1 MHIRRRIG
9 LGVLRRFCYQALL
22 ASVVFSVLLPSAH
35 GQNSSGKTFVFAT
48 REEPATLDPHSETNN
63 PPKKVFEA
71 VYEALLDYD
80 PETLFL
86 VPKLATSWQ
95 VAEDGLS
102 IVFHLRE
109 GVTFHDGTAMNSQA
123 VVYSFERLMGLG
135 LGYAFLFTSIDSIEP
150 LDDNTVRFNL
160 SRLDPGLLDAFPLVY
175 IVSPTSFS
183 ASTTGDEFARS
194 WVATNAVGTGPYR
207 LDHWIRN
214 QQFELSSFQDY
225 WGGWDHPH
233 IDKYILRI
241 VPESATQRQ
250 LVEAGAAQMADTIEF
265 EDIDA
270 LARNPRLQ
278 VLEDESIRQFYL
290 ILNTTSGPLADIR
303 ARQAIA
309 SIFDPT
315 VIADDVLL
323 GHATVPRGPVPYR
336 MPGAN
341 PEIEPT
347 SQDLNRAA
355 QLLREAGL
363 VNAGVKL
370 SYVYF
375 APYTWQRI
383 NGELLQATLAP
394 FGITMT
400 IEGLPFTTLTERAIN
415 PDTRPDIVAAAVAM
429 PTTDPASLLNQFFH
443 SASTVWSNNDF
454 SDPEIDASLDQA
466 AVTLDSQVRQ
476 ELFNRVQELV
486 MQDLPIIPFTILN
499 DIKLESSAVKGYQF
513 QPMRPAAVNWYGIY
527 LED

>member
-1 MHIRRRIG
+1 
-9 LGVLRRFCYQALL
+9 
-22 ASVVFSVLLPSAH
+22 
-35 GQNSSGKTFVFAT
+35 VFAT

-80 PETLFL
+80 PETLLL

-95 VAEDGLS
+95 VGEDGRS
-102 IVFHLRE
+102 IVFHLRR
-109 GVTFHDGTAMNSQA
+109 GVTFHDGTPMNSQA
-123 VVYSFERLMGLG
+123 VAYSFKRLLGLG

-150 LDDNTVRFNL
+150 LDDYTVRFNL

-175 IVSPTSFS
+175 IVSPTAFQEN
-183 ASTTGDEFARS
+183 TVGDDLARS
-194 WVATNAVGTGPYR
+194 WVANNAVGTGPYQ

-214 QQFELSSFQDY
+214 QQFELSSFENY
-225 WGGWDHPH
+225 WGGWNHPH

-265 EDIDA
+265 EDIAA
-270 LARNPRLQ
+270 LSSNPRLQ

-303 ARQAIA
+303 ARRAIA

-315 VIADDVLL
+315 VIAEDVLL

-341 PEIEPT
+341 PAVKPT
-347 SQDLNRAA
+347 TQDLDRAA
-355 QLLREAGL
+355 ELLREAGL
-363 VNAGVKL
+363 VNSGVKL

-443 SASTVWSNNDF
+443 SDSTTWSNNDF
-454 SDPEIDASLDQA
+454 SDPEIDALLDQA
-466 AVTLDSQVRQ
+466 AVTLDAQVRQ

-486 MQDLPIIPFTILN
+486 MDDLPIIPFTILN
-499 DIKLESSAVKGYQF
+499 DVKLASATVKGYQF